1 MEGGHHQWMLIR
13 EQIKNVKQK
22 KEKENREESKQL
34 SGSLNGRKAIQDV
47 SLALFSTYKR
57 KHNCLKRTNT

>member
-34 SGSLNGRKAIQDV
+34 SGSNPGCVISPFFNL
-47 SLALFSTYKR
+47 
-57 KHNCLKRTNT
+57 